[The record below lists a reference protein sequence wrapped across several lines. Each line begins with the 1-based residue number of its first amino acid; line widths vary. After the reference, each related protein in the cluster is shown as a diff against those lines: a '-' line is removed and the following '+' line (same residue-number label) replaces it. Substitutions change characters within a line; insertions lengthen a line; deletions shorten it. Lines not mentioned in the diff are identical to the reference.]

1 MSAEAEAI
9 LRTELTRQA
18 MLTIVKNGLHT
29 VALATHPDRLGL
41 RQDFEVA
48 KRARDLLLAL
58 CDDAGVLGFA
68 VRQAARS
75 EELAQSY
82 QKRAETPDGR
92 AATSRAHRGGT
103 SRHHHG
109 GEHSWLR

>member
-82 QKRAETPDGR
+82 QKKREQKRQTAERRR
-92 AATSRAHRGGT
+92 AARTAAAPVGT
-103 SRHHHG
+103 TTEENTHG
-109 GEHSWLR
+109 